1 MSNEIMVANENAIE
15 QTHNTNDFE
24 IPRGF
29 ICTVDIST
37 FAGKM
42 AVMNALNGSQALS
55 EHMNETLM
63 VKDIVTT
70 SGVRSRTGEEC
81 VNTHLIL
88 ADGTA
93 LFSQSDG
100 VHRAVCSLVALFT
113 VNGVCDFGDGIAIM
127 CVERSLRN
135 GNTLKTLVPA
145 ETSNK

>member
-1 MSNEIMVANENAIE
+1 MANEIMVANENAIVE
-15 QTHNTNDFE
+15 QVHSTNDFE

-37 FAGKM
+37 FEGKM
-42 AVMNALNGSQALS
+42 AVMNALNGSESLS
-55 EHMNETLM
+55 DHMNETLM
-63 VKDIVTT
+63 VKDVVTT
-70 SGVRSRTGEEC
+70 QGVRSRTGEEC

-100 VHRAVCSLVALFT
+100 VHRAVRSLVALFT
-113 VNGVCDFGDGIAIM
+113 VNGVCDFGDGIAIK
-127 CVERSLRN
+127 CIEQSLRN

-145 ETSNK
+145 DV

>member
-1 MSNEIMVANENAIE
+1 MANEIMVANENAIVE
-15 QTHNTNDFE
+15 QAHSTNDFE

-42 AVMNALNGSQALS
+42 AVMNALNGSESLS
-55 EHMNETLM
+55 DHMNETLM
-63 VKDIVTT
+63 VKDVVTT
-70 SGVRSRTGEEC
+70 QGVRSRTGEDC

-100 VHRAVCSLVALFT
+100 VHRAVRSLVALFT
-113 VNGVCDFGDGIAIM
+113 VNGVCDFGDGIAIK
-127 CVERSLRN
+127 CIEQSLRN

-145 ETSNK
+145 DV

>member
-1 MSNEIMVANENAIE
+1 MANEIMVANENAIE
-15 QTHNTNDFE
+15 RGNDFE
-24 IPRGF
+24 IPRSY

-37 FAGKM
+37 FEGKM
-42 AVMNALNGSQALS
+42 AVMNALNGAQSLS
-55 EHMNETLM
+55 DHMDETLL

-70 SGVRSRTGEEC
+70 QGVRSRTGEEC

-100 VHRAVCSLVALFT
+100 VHRAVRSLVALFT
-113 VNGVCDFGDGIAIM
+113 MNGVCDFGDGIAIK
-127 CVERSLRN
+127 CIEQPLRN

-145 ETSNK
+145 DV